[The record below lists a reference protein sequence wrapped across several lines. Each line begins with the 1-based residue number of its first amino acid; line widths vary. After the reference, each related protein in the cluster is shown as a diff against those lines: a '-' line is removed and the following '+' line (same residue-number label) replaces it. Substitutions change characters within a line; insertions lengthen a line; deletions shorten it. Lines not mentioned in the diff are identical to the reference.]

1 MLNDNFKTHIC
12 TLEKENSRMSIV
24 SLCPGIVGMSVLE
37 SLSVYQSLVS
47 PQPLPASGLSSTNR
61 RPGCP
66 DYLRLI
72 SGRAKASG
80 VAFEPPYLPKSFTAY
95 VQRNDPTQFPYT
107 ASDAS
112 NPFVG
117 KKVLVLSGGDDPLV
131 SWEFSDE
138 FVKHLNVGK
147 DGVKKVIVYPGVG
160 HACTAEMVKEAAD
173 FVWDNVLSAA

>member
-1 MLNDNFKTHIC
+1 MVRFSRPQRHNSLKLNLPIEPRI
-12 TLEKENSRMSIV
+12 TL
-24 SLCPGIVGMSVLE
+24 GIPIIGERTTTPPISARLTVD
-37 SLSVYQSLVS
+37 
-47 PQPLPASGLSSTNR
+47 

-72 SGRAKASG
+72 SDRAKASG

-160 HACTAEMVKEAAD
+160 HACTAEMIKETAD
-173 FVWDNVLSAA
+173 FVWDNVLSVA